1 MIRAAALHS
10 TAGSEPAR
18 KQRAAIH
25 PAHIPVWFARTAS
38 MLDGT
43 MIQRKSGC
51 SCGGGCPTCSDELDD
66 LHVQTK
72 LEINAPGEQFEQEAD
87 RMAEQVMRISKP
99 QPCNDELPSQAN
111 LPTSGP
117 MTGFVRKVEPAHD
130 GQSDC
135 SPTWFGDTSPEVD
148 PSGGSFTGKLIVKYN
163 DAALKSPCVRECVE
177 EHEAVHVAH
186 LTPIVKMIHEC
197 DVAAGNDW
205 EKKGKCNEMANRDLA
220 AIQKRSE
227 CEAYRKSFTCLTL
240 KVLDSKSPC
249 SKPPHRD
256 EVQKHRGYEACEMKR
271 YCAEAGTPELGI
283 PNA

>member
-1 MIRAAALHS
+1 MMKTVASHAALNRTRSEKRAAAKLFPR
-10 TAGSEPAR
+10 SEDRHPLPSVPPPIQHKPAC
-18 KQRAAIH
+18 
-25 PAHIPVWFARTAS
+25 T
-38 MLDGT
+38 
-43 MIQRKSGC
+43 
-51 SCGGGCPTCSDELDD
+51 CGGGCPRCQAKLP
-66 LHVQTK
+66 VQTK
-72 LEINAPGEQFEQEAD
+72 LAVSEP
-87 RMAEQVMRISKP
+87 MAGS
-99 QPCNDELPSQAN
+99 A
-111 LPTSGP
+111 
-117 MTGFVRKVEPAHD
+117 RKVEPLYS

-148 PSGGSFTGKLIVKYN
+148 PSGGSFTGNVIVKYN

-186 LTPIVKMIHEC
+186 LTPIVKKIHEC

-205 EKKGKCNEMANRDLA
+205 DKKGKCNEMATRELA

-240 KVLDSKSPC
+240 KFLDSNGPC
-249 SKPPHRD
+249 SKPPNRD

-271 YCAEAGTPELGI
+271 HCAAAGTPELGV